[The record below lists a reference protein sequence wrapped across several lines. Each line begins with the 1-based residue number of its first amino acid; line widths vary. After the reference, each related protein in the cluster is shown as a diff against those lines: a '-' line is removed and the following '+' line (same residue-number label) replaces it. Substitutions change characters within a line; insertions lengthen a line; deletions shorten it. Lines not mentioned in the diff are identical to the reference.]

1 MIYERETFGKVMDG
15 EEKPQNIIWKKK
27 TLLAKMPEKNLKAII
42 ASKRSTKKTIYIF
55 FLELIGLACVA
66 EEIFAQEC

>member
-1 MIYERETFGKVMDG
+1 
-15 EEKPQNIIWKKK
+15 
-27 TLLAKMPEKNLKAII
+27 MPEKNLKAII

-55 FLELIGLACVA
+55 FLGLIGLACVA